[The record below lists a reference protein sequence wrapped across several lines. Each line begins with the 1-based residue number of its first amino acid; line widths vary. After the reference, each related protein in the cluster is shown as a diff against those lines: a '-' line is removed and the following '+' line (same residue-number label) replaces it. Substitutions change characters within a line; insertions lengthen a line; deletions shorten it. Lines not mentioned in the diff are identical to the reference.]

1 MSFGQGG
8 PGWGPGGPSGPSGPP
23 GPFGRPG
30 PSGPP
35 GPSDPSTP
43 DWAALAERSERARA
57 RRRRWLVI
65 GGGAVATAVVAAIVA
80 VAVVNEGGSGSGP
93 SAAASSSNSP
103 TPSAAEAPPGPEQ
116 PEPTFSSE
124 PPPPPPD
131 PRNFLSSAE
140 KDTAPLGADTL
151 FPGDSMKAN
160 GRTYDKGATA
170 STESC
175 ASGTQGALGAVL
187 TGNGCRELIR
197 VTYMREGVAVTVGVA
212 VFDDAGAARKAKE
225 QSRPNVASLPGSGV
239 PTFCRGGV
247 TCRTSANALGRYA
260 YFTISGYTSGKD
272 VTASET
278 AARRAGLDAADF
290 AFARILE
297 RGREQAA
304 ASVTGG

>member
-8 PGWGPGGPSGPSGPP
+8 PGWGPGGPSGQPGPPGQP
-23 GPFGRPG
+23 GPFGQPG
-30 PSGPP
+30 RSGPP
-35 GPSDPSTP
+35 EPSTP

-57 RRRRWLVI
+57 RRRRWLMI

-80 VAVVNEGGSGSGP
+80 VAVVNEGGSGPGPAASDSPAP
-93 SAAASSSNSP
+93 SASE
-103 TPSAAEAPPGPEQ
+103 TPPPDPEQ

-131 PRNFLSSAE
+131 PRDFLSSAE
-140 KDTAPLGADTL
+140 KDTAPLGAGTL

-170 STESC
+170 STKSC

-187 TGNGCRELIR
+187 ADNGCRELIR
-197 VTYMREGVAVTVGVA
+197 VTYVREGVAVTVGVA
-212 VFDDAGAARKAKE
+212 VFDDAEAAGKAKE

-297 RGREQAA
+297 RGQEQAA
-304 ASVTGG
+304 ASVTG

>member
-8 PGWGPGGPSGPSGPP
+8 PGWGPGGPSGQPE
-23 GPFGRPG
+23 PFGRPG
-30 PSGPP
+30 QSG
-35 GPSDPSTP
+35 P

-57 RRRRWLVI
+57 RRRRWLMI
-65 GGGAVATAVVAAIVA
+65 GGGAMATAVVAAIVA
-80 VAVVNEGGSGSGP
+80 VAVVNEGGSGPGPASDSQAP
-93 SAAASSSNSP
+93 SASE
-103 TPSAAEAPPGPEQ
+103 TPPPDPEQ
-116 PEPTFSSE
+116 PEPSFSSE

-131 PRNFLSSAE
+131 PRDFLSSAE
-140 KDTAPLGADTL
+140 KDTAPLGAATL
-151 FPGDSMKAN
+151 FPGDSMEVN

-170 STESC
+170 STGSC

-187 TGNGCRELIR
+187 TDNGCRELIR
-197 VTYMREGVAVTVGVA
+197 VTYVREGVAVTVGVA
-212 VFDDAGAARKAKE
+212 VFDDAEDASRAKE
-225 QSRPNVASLPGSGV
+225 QSRPNVASLAGSGV

-304 ASVTGG
+304 ASVTG

>member
-8 PGWGPGGPSGPSGPP
+8 PGWGPVGPSGQP
-23 GPFGRPG
+23 
-30 PSGPP
+30 GPP
-35 GPSDPSTP
+35 GPSGQPGPFGPSEPSTP
-43 DWAALAERSERARA
+43 DWAALAEQSERARA
-57 RRRRWLVI
+57 RRRRRLMI
-65 GGGAVATAVVAAIVA
+65 GGGVVATAVVAAIVA
-80 VAVVNEGGSGSGP
+80 IAVVNENGSGSGP
-93 SAAASSSNSP
+93 AAASSDSP
-103 TPSAAEAPPGPEQ
+103 APSAAETPPPDPEQ

-131 PRNFLSSAE
+131 PRDFLSSAE
-140 KDTAPLGADTL
+140 KDTAPLGAGTL

-170 STESC
+170 STKSC

-187 TGNGCRELIR
+187 ANNGCRELIR
-197 VTYMREGVAVTVGVA
+197 VTYVREGVAVTVGVA
-212 VFDDAGAARKAKE
+212 VFDDAEAARKAKD

-304 ASVTGG
+304 ASVTG